1 MSVEKTVAEH
11 YGRSGLAERIL
22 AVAASLAAEK
32 TGRSQGR
39 LSARDLSPVDEF
51 HIGGLEAT
59 ERFLP
64 KLGIRRGARWLDVGS
79 GIGGAS
85 RYAAGQFGCHV
96 TGIDLTPEFCRTA
109 DVLTEKVGMTG
120 EVSFH
125 VGSALDMPFG
135 DRAFDGAFT
144 LHVAMNIADKP
155 ALYRE
160 VGRVLKPGAMFGIY
174 DILAGPAGGPL
185 QFPVPWAS
193 TQDAS
198 FLASIE
204 EMRAMLDRAGFE
216 MQTSE
221 DRTDYARG
229 FFEKLRQ
236 QAAAGGP
243 PQLGLSLI
251 MGEDFKLKVAN
262 MIRNVNEGRCGPWE
276 IVCRRR

>member
-22 AVAASLAAEK
+22 VAAASLAAEK
-32 TGRSQGR
+32 TGRGGGH
-39 LSARDLSPVDEF
+39 LAARELAPVDEF
-51 HIGGLEAT
+51 HIGGIEAT

-64 KLGIRRGARWLDVGS
+64 KLDPKHGTRWLDIGS
-79 GIGGAS
+79 GIGGAC
-85 RYAAGQFGCHV
+85 RYAAERFGCHV

-109 DVLTEKVGMTG
+109 DVLTEKVDMAGK
-120 EVSFH
+120 VSFH
-125 VGSALDMPFG
+125 VGSALNMPFA
-135 DRAFDGAFT
+135 DCEFDGAFT
-144 LHVAMNIADKP
+144 LHVAMNIEDKP

-160 VGRVLKPGAMFGIY
+160 VRRVLKPGTLFGIY
-174 DILAGPAGGPL
+174 DILAGPSGGAL
-185 QFPVPWAS
+185 QFPVPWAN

-198 FLASIE
+198 FLASIAD
-204 EMRAMLDRAGFE
+204 MKTMLDAVGFT
-216 MQTSE
+216 MLSCE

-229 FFEKLRQ
+229 FFEKLRL

-243 PQLGLSLI
+243 PQFGLSLI
-251 MGEDFKLKVAN
+251 MGEDFRAKVAN